1 MMGIEIACL
10 ILSKISFVVIR
21 RVVLEVVTL
30 KGHTEN
36 SSSQITGLILTR
48 LRPVDE
54 ITTILSPSSA
64 PQQMYLGPHT

>member
-21 RVVLEVVTL
+21 RVVLVVTL